1 MLKKSKLFMVTAIST
16 LSMSFTS
23 LAWTIPTFLQTPQ
36 PAPMRNSSS
45 GYTPTNPDGTPSD
58 RWKKRDKDIPLPHDN
73 PTKTDKNDAKKYSC
87 ECSRIRIYVDSLILY
102 GNTYEVKYSAF
113 HDSPSALSFMDDSI
127 VTVHSMYA
135 FSIVPLPIGYRATSV
150 SINENSKTITA
161 KVVRKKVTKEE
172 EAKVGQIPNYG
183 RGVYWDYSE
192 TPWGLSKTPGKKI
205 SFPPDQFWVSAN
217 TDKPVKK

>member
-1 MLKKSKLFMVTAIST
+1 MLKKSKLFMITAIAT

-23 LAWTIPTFLQTPQ
+23 LAWTMPTFLQTPQ
-36 PAPMRNSSS
+36 PAPKCNFPKP
-45 GYTPTNPDGTPSD
+45 YTPTNPDGTPSD

-73 PTKTDKNDAKKYSC
+73 PYREDKNDANKYSC
-87 ECSRIRIYVDSLILY
+87 ECSSIRIYVDSLALH
-102 GNTYEVKYSAF
+102 GDRYEVKYSKF
-113 HDSPSALSFMDDSI
+113 NDSPSALSFMDDSI

-135 FSIVPLPIGYRATSV
+135 YSIVPLPIGYRATSV
-150 SINENSKTITA
+150 SIDENSKTITA
-161 KVVRKKVTKEE
+161 KVVRKKVMKEE
-172 EAKVGQIPNYG
+172 EAKVGQIPSYG

-192 TPWGLSKTPGKKI
+192 NPGKKI

>member
-36 PAPMRNSSS
+36 PAPICNSSS

-87 ECSRIRIYVDSLILY
+87 ECSNIRIYVDFLALH
-102 GNTYEVKYSAF
+102 GDRYEVKYSTF
-113 HDSPSALSFMDDSI
+113 NDSPSALSFMDDSI

-150 SINENSKTITA
+150 SIDEKSKTITA
-161 KVVRKKVTKEE
+161 KVVRKEVSKEE
-172 EAKVGQIPNYG
+172 EAKVGQIPSYG
-183 RGVYWDYSE
+183 RGV
-192 TPWGLSKTPGKKI
+192 
-205 SFPPDQFWVSAN
+205 
-217 TDKPVKK
+217 

>member
-1 MLKKSKLFMVTAIST
+1 MLKKSKLFVVTAIST

-23 LAWTIPTFLQTPQ
+23 LAWTLPTFLQTPQ

-73 PTKTDKNDAKKYSC
+73 PTKTDKNDANKYSC
-87 ECSRIRIYVDSLILY
+87 ECSHIRIYVDSLALY
-102 GNTYEVKYSAF
+102 GDRYEVKYSKF
-113 HDSPSALSFMDDSI
+113 NDSPSALSFMDDSI
-127 VTVHSMYA
+127 ITIHSMYA

-150 SINENSKTITA
+150 SIDENSKTITA
-161 KVVRKKVTKEE
+161 KVVRKKVMKEE
-172 EAKVGQIPNYG
+172 EAKVGQIPSYG

-192 TPWGLSKTPGKKI
+192 NPWGLSETP
-205 SFPPDQFWVSAN
+205 A
-217 TDKPVKK
+217 DKNKHVGIR

>member
-1 MLKKSKLFMVTAIST
+1 
-16 LSMSFTS
+16 
-23 LAWTIPTFLQTPQ
+23 
-36 PAPMRNSSS
+36 MRNSSS

-87 ECSRIRIYVDSLILY
+87 ECSNIRIYVDFLALH
-102 GNTYEVKYSAF
+102 GDRYEVKYSKF
-113 HDSPSALSFMDDSI
+113 NDSPSALSFMDDSI

-150 SINENSKTITA
+150 SIDENSKTITA

-172 EAKVGQIPNYG
+172 EAKVGQIPSYG

-192 TPWGLSKTPGKKI
+192 NPGKKI
-205 SFPPDQFWVSAN
+205 SFPWDQFWVSTN

>member
-1 MLKKSKLFMVTAIST
+1 MLKKSKLFMVTAIAT

-36 PAPMRNSSS
+36 PAPKRNFPS

-87 ECSRIRIYVDSLILY
+87 ECSNIRIYVDFLALY
-102 GNTYEVKYSAF
+102 GDRYEVKYSKF
-113 HDSPSALSFMDDSI
+113 NDSPSALSFMDDSI

-135 FSIVPLPIGYRATSV
+135 YSIVPLPIGYRATSV
-150 SINENSKTITA
+150 SIDENSKTITA

-172 EAKVGQIPNYG
+172 EAKVGQIPSYG

-192 TPWGLSKTPGKKI
+192 TPGKKI
-205 SFPPDQFWVSAN
+205 SFPPDQFWVSTN

>member
-1 MLKKSKLFMVTAIST
+1 MITAIAT

-23 LAWTIPTFLQTPQ
+23 LAWTMPTFLQTPQ
-36 PAPMRNSSS
+36 PAPKCNFPKP
-45 GYTPTNPDGTPSD
+45 YTPTNPDGTPSD

-73 PTKTDKNDAKKYSC
+73 PYREDKNDANKYSC
-87 ECSRIRIYVDSLILY
+87 ECSSIRIYVDSLALH
-102 GNTYEVKYSAF
+102 GDRYEVKYSKF
-113 HDSPSALSFMDDSI
+113 NDSPSALSFMDDSI

-135 FSIVPLPIGYRATSV
+135 YSIVPLPIGYRATSV
-150 SINENSKTITA
+150 SIDENSKTITA
-161 KVVRKKVTKEE
+161 KVVRKKVMKEE
-172 EAKVGQIPNYG
+172 EAKVGQIPSYG

-192 TPWGLSKTPGKKI
+192 NPGKKI

>member
-1 MLKKSKLFMVTAIST
+1 MLKKSKLFVVTAIAT

-23 LAWTIPTFLQTPQ
+23 LAWTLPTFLQTPQ
-36 PAPMRNSSS
+36 PAPKCNFPKP
-45 GYTPTNPDGTPSD
+45 YTPTNPDGTPSD

-87 ECSRIRIYVDSLILY
+87 ECSKIRIYVDFLALN
-102 GNTYEVKYSAF
+102 GDRYEVKYSKF
-113 HDSPSALSFMDDSI
+113 NDSPSALSFMDDSI

-135 FSIVPLPIGYRATSV
+135 YSIVPLPIGYRATSV
-150 SINENSKTITA
+150 SIDENSKTITA

-172 EAKVGQIPNYG
+172 EAQVGQIPSYG

-192 TPWGLSKTPGKKI
+192 TPGKKI

-217 TDKPVKK
+217 TDKPAKK

>member
-1 MLKKSKLFMVTAIST
+1 MLKKSKLFMVTAIAT

-36 PAPMRNSSS
+36 SAPKCNFPKP
-45 GYTPTNPDGTPSD
+45 YTPTNPDGTPSD

-73 PTKTDKNDAKKYSC
+73 PYQENKNDANKYSC
-87 ECSRIRIYVDSLILY
+87 ECSSIRIYVDSFALH
-102 GNTYEVKYSAF
+102 GDRYEVKYSKF
-113 HDSPSALSFMDDSI
+113 NDSPSALSFMNDSI

-150 SINENSKTITA
+150 SIDEKSKTITA
-161 KVVRKKVTKEE
+161 KVVRKEVSKEE
-172 EAKVGQIPNYG
+172 EAKVGQIPSYG

-192 TPWGLSKTPGKKI
+192 NPWGLSETP
-205 SFPPDQFWVSAN
+205 A
-217 TDKPVKK
+217 DKNKHVEIR

>member
-1 MLKKSKLFMVTAIST
+1 MC
-16 LSMSFTS
+16 
-23 LAWTIPTFLQTPQ
+23 
-36 PAPMRNSSS
+36 NSSS

-73 PTKTDKNDAKKYSC
+73 PTKTDKNDANKYSC
-87 ECSRIRIYVDSLILY
+87 ECSKIRIYVDSLILY

-135 FSIVPLPIGYRATSV
+135 YSIVPLPIGYRATSV
-150 SINENSKTITA
+150 SIDENSKTITA

-172 EAKVGQIPNYG
+172 EAKVGQIPSYG

-192 TPWGLSKTPGKKI
+192 NPGKKI
-205 SFPPDQFWVSAN
+205 SFPWDQFWVSAN

>member
-1 MLKKSKLFMVTAIST
+1 MVTAIST

-36 PAPMRNSSS
+36 SAPKCNFPKP
-45 GYTPTNPDGTPSD
+45 YTPTNPDGTPSD

-73 PTKTDKNDAKKYSC
+73 PYQENKNDANKYSC
-87 ECSRIRIYVDSLILY
+87 ECSKIRIYVDFLALN
-102 GNTYEVKYSAF
+102 GDRYEVKYSKF
-113 HDSPSALSFMDDSI
+113 NDSPSALSFMDDSI

-135 FSIVPLPIGYRATSV
+135 YSIVPLPIGYRATSV
-150 SINENSKTITA
+150 SIDENSKTITA

-172 EAKVGQIPNYG
+172 EAKVGQIPSYG

-192 TPWGLSKTPGKKI
+192 NPWGLSETP
-205 SFPPDQFWVSAN
+205 A
-217 TDKPVKK
+217 DKNKHVEIR

>member
-1 MLKKSKLFMVTAIST
+1 MLKKSKLFMITAIAT

-23 LAWTIPTFLQTPQ
+23 LAWTMPTFLQTPQ
-36 PAPMRNSSS
+36 PAPKCNFPKP
-45 GYTPTNPDGTPSD
+45 YTPTNPDGTPSD

-73 PTKTDKNDAKKYSC
+73 PYREDKNDANKYSC
-87 ECSRIRIYVDSLILY
+87 ECSSIRIYVDSLALH
-102 GNTYEVKYSAF
+102 GDRYEVKYSKF
-113 HDSPSALSFMDDSI
+113 NDSPSALSFMDDSI

-150 SINENSKTITA
+150 SIDENSKTITA

-172 EAKVGQIPNYG
+172 EAKVGQIPSYG

-192 TPWGLSKTPGKKI
+192 NPWGLSETP
-205 SFPPDQFWVSAN
+205 A
-217 TDKPVKK
+217 DKNKHVEIQ